1 MDKPLCL
8 NGRSSHSGPS
18 AGVMT
23 SPFLSIESTP
33 EALRVRVRGD
43 WLFENVRALEEASAE
58 VRDRADRHVEFLCDG
73 LREIDIA
80 GAWVLVDRAQQ
91 LSEVGLTSNFEGFRA
106 AHFKFLRHIIDA
118 AAIREHALLRD
129 QRTPTHPLRRGL
141 EAIGEVVTRGV
152 EDTGQVTRWLSEGLR
167 LPTRMMIAETLRQVH
182 QAGVQAI
189 PVVMMIT
196 FLIGIVL
203 AYQGASQLERFGAQV
218 FVVDMVSIAVV
229 REMGAL
235 LAAVMVAGR
244 SGSAFA
250 ASLGTMK
257 LNEEVDAMQV
267 MGLNP
272 TRQLVLPRIMALII
286 ALPALTL
293 FANLAGLAGGAL
305 ITIAYLDISTLQFVE
320 RVAAS
325 TDMNDYM
332 AGLIKTPFFAF
343 LIAAVGTLRGMQVE
357 RSAEELG
364 RKTTEAVVLSIV
376 LIICADAFFTTI
388 FTRVGF

>member
-1 MDKPLCL
+1 MDT
-8 NGRSSHSGPS
+8 
-18 AGVMT
+18 A
-23 SPFLSIESTP
+23 FLSTEAQP
-33 EALRVRVRGD
+33 ETLVVKVRGP

-58 VRDRADRHVEFLCDG
+58 VRDHADRHVEFRCDG
-73 LREIDIA
+73 LEDIDIA
-80 GAWVLVDRAQQ
+80 GAWVLYDRAQQ
-91 LSEVGLTSNFEGFRA
+91 LREDGLTSEFKGFKA
-106 AHFKFLRHIIDA
+106 AHFKFLRNIIDA
-118 AAIREHALLRD
+118 AAIREYADPAQGSGH
-129 QRTPTHPLRRGL
+129 PHPLRHTL
-141 EAIGEVVTRGV
+141 EAIGQVVTRGV

-167 LPTRMMIAETLRQVH
+167 LPTRMMLTETVRQVH

-218 FVVDMVSIAVV
+218 FVVDMVSISIV

-250 ASLGTMK
+250 AALGTMK

-272 TRQLVLPRIMALII
+272 TRQLVLPRIVALII

-293 FANLAGLAGGAL
+293 FANVAGLAGGAL
-305 ITIAYLDISTLQFVE
+305 ICIAYLDVSTLQFFE

-332 AGLIKTPFFAF
+332 AGMIKTPFFAF
-343 LIAAVGTLRGMQVE
+343 LIAAVGTLRGMQVQ

-364 RKTTEAVVLSIV
+364 MKTTEAVVLSIV
-376 LIICADAFFTTI
+376 LIICADAFFTTVY
-388 FTRVGF
+388 TRIGF

>member
-1 MDKPLCL
+1 MHHAPIED
-8 NGRSSHSGPS
+8 
-18 AGVMT
+18 
-23 SPFLSIESTP
+23 FLSTEREP
-33 EALRVRVRGD
+33 EALVVRVRGE
-43 WLFENVRALEEASAE
+43 WLFEHVSVLEDASLQ
-58 VRDRADRHVEFLCDG
+58 VRDEADRHVEFRCDG
-73 LREIDIA
+73 LKEIDIA
-80 GAWVLVDRAQQ
+80 GAWVLYDRAQQ
-91 LSEVGLTSNFEGFRA
+91 LREAGLTSEFSGFRA
-106 AHFKFLRHIIDA
+106 AHFKFLRNIIDA
-118 AAIREHALLRD
+118 AAIREHSLELDEKPRM
-129 QRTPTHPLRRGL
+129 HPVRGSL
-141 EAIGEVVTRGV
+141 EAIGHFVTQGV
-152 EDTGQVTRWLSEGLR
+152 EDTGQVARWLREGIH
-167 LPTRMMIAETLRQVH
+167 LPTRMMLQETVRQVH

-218 FVVDMVSIAVV
+218 FVVDMVSIAIV

-235 LAAVMVAGR
+235 LAAIMVAGR

-272 TRQLVLPRIMALII
+272 TRQLVLPRILALVI

-293 FANLAGLAGGAL
+293 FANVAGLAGGAL
-305 ITIAYLDISTLQFVE
+305 ITIVALDVSTVQFID
-320 RVAAS
+320 RVAQS
-325 TDMNDYM
+325 TDMNDYL

-343 LIAAVGTLRGMQVE
+343 LIGAVSTLRGMQVK

-364 RKTTEAVVLSIV
+364 LKTTEAVVLSIV
-376 LIICADAFFTTI
+376 LVICADAFFTTV
-388 FTRVGF
+388 FTRIGF

>member
-1 MDKPLCL
+1 M
-8 NGRSSHSGPS
+8 S
-18 AGVMT
+18 T
-23 SPFLSIESTP
+23 SYLSTDLEDD
-33 EALRVRVRGD
+33 ALVVRIRGD
-43 WLFENVRALEEASAE
+43 WLFEHVSDLEEASLE
-58 VRDRADRHVEFLCDG
+58 VRDRADRHVEFRCDG
-73 LREIDIA
+73 LDEIDIA
-80 GAWVLVDRAQQ
+80 GAWVLYDRAQQ
-91 LSEVGLTSNFEGFRA
+91 LSEAGLTSEFKGFQA
-106 AHFKFLRHIIDA
+106 AHFKFLQHIIDA
-118 AAIREHALLRD
+118 AAIREHAHHLDER
-129 QRTPTHPLRRGL
+129 PPMHPVRATL
-141 EAIGEVVTRGV
+141 ETVGQVVTRGV
-152 EDTGQVTRWLSEGLR
+152 EDTGQMTRWLAEGFG
-167 LPTRMMIAETLRQVH
+167 LPTRMMIGETLRQIH

-189 PVVMMIT
+189 PVVMMIS

-272 TRQLVLPRIMALII
+272 TRMLVLPRIVALIV

-305 ITIAYLDISTLQFVE
+305 ITIGSLDVSTLQFFE

-343 LIAAVGTLRGMQVE
+343 LIAAVGTLRGMQVK

-364 RKTTEAVVLSIV
+364 LKTTEAVVLSIV
-376 LIICADAFFTTI
+376 LIICADAFFTTVY
-388 FTRVGF
+388 TRIGF